1 MLDDFSNAKKVR
13 VLTYNIS
20 KKNYKNELIDAL
32 KELSE
37 DVDVQIISNIPSR
50 MQNYYNTPAGDAYR
64 EKYRSSYSV

>member
-1 MLDDFSNAKKVR
+1 MFSEKQQVVQMLEKR
-13 VLTYNIS
+13 
-20 KKNYKNELIDAL
+20 NELIDAL